1 VSVSGQWSDLM
12 SNPHAR
18 RPRGSALRPS
28 HATHAHR
35 VYSRSSS
42 FDLTHLHGSIVCSM
56 DTSGSSGL
64 FAATDGRV
72 LIASHDSRAPGGAA
86 PSPRSEAA
94 GAAAVAAPSPRSEAA
109 GAAAVAAPS
118 LRSEAAG
125 AAAVAAP
132 SPRPAGG
139 APSAEDRAC
148 AHCGKR
154 GCFLICGRCNSV
166 YYCSSDCGRA
176 DKAKHR
182 ASYACD
188 RAVENKC
195 IQNAAMLSR
204 LYIAA
209 AATAAAASATVGV
222 DGRSKAAA
230 GVTVKYQLA
239 ASASAAV
246 SALNRRSITR
256 LHSIEIQLIMQYL
269 DRSSRLKLG
278 RCSRAMKIDALGS
291 FTLSPQVP
299 IEVTMWYFT
308 GVHSNASSL
317 LKNASFS
324 LNVLPHAALSSM
336 RLAEKQALSS
346 LRLVRLT
353 WSVPS
358 CFALRSWWKS
368 IFALDNVRKHLRS
381 VEVYHFPHDYRS
393 PQEELQLISSIC
405 GLPCLEKFRM
415 AHASRAHSIVIA
427 ECKCLTHL
435 ELTCIIDFMAEALL
449 PIFSSASLRRTLLYL
464 RIDICLYREG
474 VPPYFTDIHT
484 LSALHTVCVDHFL
497 LIDATHRTATVAAL
511 RECSSLRHIQVMCPF
526 WTWVLNQDGRRII
539 MEHMIELIRDHCPLV
554 TTFTLLVTEVI
565 SENDLHYIDAMR
577 NELQII
583 AQGTL
588 RVVLRGVAEPNS
600 KRLR

>member
-1 VSVSGQWSDLM
+1 M

-182 ASYACD
+182 ASCNRTA
-188 RAVENKC
+188 NKGRTLEL
-195 IQNAAMLSR
+195 QRGPMKR
-204 LYIAA
+204 QK
-209 AATAAAASATVGV
+209 V
-222 DGRSKAAA
+222 DGGGSLGIGDGTNHSHR
-230 GVTVKYQLA
+230 
-239 ASASAAV
+239 AS
-246 SALNRRSITR
+246 
-256 LHSIEIQLIMQYL
+256 
-269 DRSSRLKLG
+269 SSRTCTS
-278 RCSRAMKIDALGS
+278 RC
-291 FTLSPQVP
+291 T
-299 IEVTMWYFT
+299 
-308 GVHSNASSL
+308 SL
-317 LKNASFS
+317 
-324 LNVLPHAALSSM
+324 
-336 RLAEKQALSS
+336 
-346 LRLVRLT
+346 
-353 WSVPS
+353 
-358 CFALRSWWKS
+358 
-368 IFALDNVRKHLRS
+368 I
-381 VEVYHFPHDYRS
+381 
-393 PQEELQLISSIC
+393 
-405 GLPCLEKFRM
+405 
-415 AHASRAHSIVIA
+415 
-427 ECKCLTHL
+427 
-435 ELTCIIDFMAEALL
+435 
-449 PIFSSASLRRTLLYL
+449 
-464 RIDICLYREG
+464 
-474 VPPYFTDIHT
+474 
-484 LSALHTVCVDHFL
+484 
-497 LIDATHRTATVAAL
+497 
-511 RECSSLRHIQVMCPF
+511 
-526 WTWVLNQDGRRII
+526 
-539 MEHMIELIRDHCPLV
+539 
-554 TTFTLLVTEVI
+554 
-565 SENDLHYIDAMR
+565 
-577 NELQII
+577 
-583 AQGTL
+583 
-588 RVVLRGVAEPNS
+588 
-600 KRLR
+600 